1 MKVAIEREQSQ
12 ACLGY
17 AERKRLRYKVSKLN
31 IEKLKQNN
39 TLNEI
44 IELVLARQLGK
55 SIEALENYL
64 LTHPQQADM
73 DALIS
78 LRDDYRLMADYW
90 QRGFSDPQR
99 EQVYDQLLRRMYVL
113 TANMISNWQLTDS
126 PFMKNLHLRP
136 RKNRKDWSMSSVRAA
151 MEDFV
156 GSVAMLQ
163 LEKNGNSSKELHQQH
178 WQLMNDLFDYI
189 VTSRQWRQQLADI
202 FLDMLLSPTLSSID
216 QQMVVSAIMLSAL
229 QTFCPQKFR
238 VLAEVYRQS
247 TDERVR
253 QRALVGWVFAA
264 CCSDSRAW
272 RLFTDVGDTIA
283 SLCED
288 EQTRSELAELQMQ
301 LIYCTEADADTHT
314 IQKEIL
320 PDIMNGSNIKM
331 TRQGLVEMDEDGLDD
346 ILHPEAAEE
355 NMERMEK
362 SMHRMVDMQRQ
373 GADIYFG
380 GFSQMKRFA
389 FFSQLSNWFVP
400 FYSQHPDISE
410 IWNNTRGKKF
420 LKAIT
425 RMGAFCDSD
434 KYSFVLA
441 FNQVLDR
448 LPQSMLKLI
457 EEGEATA
464 IPMGGEVSEEQQEAP
479 PFMRRLYL
487 QDIYRFYRLFTTRS
501 EFFNPFAYTV
511 FFSHPLLAVPALSS
525 QSLSVARFL
534 LKRHRYA
541 EAVSVLA
548 NISEQQRDFQYYM
561 MMGTALQHEPLTSQP
576 TPLSCYRQALQLQPD
591 NERAKAALA
600 RALFASQEYEEAL
613 EHYNALL
620 EQQPEHRSYQLNAAV
635 CLINLQRSD
644 EALKMLYKL
653 NYLYPDD
660 LSVNRVLA
668 WALTLSGKYEQAEK
682 LFSQLLTEEKPQP
695 ADMLN
700 YGYCLWLSGNIEK
713 AIGMFRQFIETQGD
727 DGIDIEKEFMH
738 GSEHELLLQHG
749 ITDTDIRLMLDAI

>member
-1 MKVAIEREQSQ
+1 M
-12 ACLGY
+12 
-17 AERKRLRYKVSKLN
+17 
-31 IEKLKQNN
+31 
-39 TLNEI
+39 
-44 IELVLARQLGK
+44 ELVLARQLGK
-55 SIEALENYL
+55 SIEARENYL

-501 EFFNPFAYTV
+501 EFFNPFAHTV

-561 MMGTALQHEPLTSQP
+561 MMGTALQHEPLPSQSS
-576 TPLSCYRQALQLQPD
+576 PLICYRQALQLQPD

-682 LFSQLLTEEKPQP
+682 LFSQLLAEEKPQP